1 MHALGSGG
9 DGPQVGHCSSTL
21 PMDALFQFGTFLFQ
35 KCSFWKTKPCC
46 TIWWW
51 VQRFKAGNKS
61 LGKGCV
67 VRRGENL
74 PSRWVSSRTQ
84 DTHGCQG
91 LLPAPWPCK
100 RLSPLSDHQIK
111 TILQNNNP
119 LTAHYELLLGAFFF
133 FGYSFRQQLKEAC
146 QDSAERASAERFSSI
161 STYW

>member
-1 MHALGSGG
+1 M
-9 DGPQVGHCSSTL
+9 
-21 PMDALFQFGTFLFQ
+21 
-35 KCSFWKTKPCC
+35 
-46 TIWWW
+46 
-51 VQRFKAGNKS
+51 FKARNKS

-100 RLSPLSDHQIK
+100 RLSPLSDPQIK

-119 LTAHYELLLGAFFF
+119 VTAHSELLLRAFFF

-161 STYW
+161 STYWSEKRQQRRVQKRQHSLQTLS